1 MDSEVTTLI
10 VSSFASALSAPIGAW
25 VGSRLQA
32 AKYKAEIDG
41 LRAEVQNKLAG
52 VKNSELDNVRKAN
65 DILVESIVTPLKK
78 EINSLRRDVDKFR
91 KAVEKIPS
99 CSYADNCP
107 VSRQLQKYEN
117 CGAGTDDSDSVK

>member
-1 MDSEVTTLI
+1 MSGEILTILMPFLTATVAGPL
-10 VSSFASALSAPIGAW
+10 GAW
-25 VGSRLQA
+25 LGARLQS
-32 AKYKAEIDG
+32 AKYKTEIDS

-65 DILVESIVTPLKK
+65 DILVESIVQPLKK

-99 CSYADNCP
+99 CSYADTCP
-107 VSRQLQKYEN
+107 VSRQLQKLE
-117 CGAGTDDSDSVK
+117 ADSDSKRADPE

>member
-1 MDSEVTTLI
+1 MSGDILTILMPFLTATVAGPL
-10 VSSFASALSAPIGAW
+10 GAW
-25 VGSRLQA
+25 IGSKLQG
-32 AKYKAEIDG
+32 AKYKTEIDS

-65 DILVESIVTPLKK
+65 DILVESIVQPLKK

-107 VSRQLQKYEN
+107 VSRQLQKLE
-117 CGAGTDDSDSVK
+117 ADSDSKRADTE